1 MATTNKMRQSS
12 FLPAGMGEKLQHR
25 LIEFAGVGMMA
36 VAIALIFA
44 LASYSANDPSLN
56 TAALGDNVSNL
67 LGPAGALTKR
77 SNAPDI
83 WPCVAALR
91 LFVSGVGVASCDQS
105 SSKRRVVASKL
116 VALRI
121 ALARACLIA
130 FRRTGSLAPSRW
142 AWRSCRRP
150 CSFLDPRPLARF
162 HSALVLRHRLL
173 FDRSGSA
180 AVHDR
185 LYTPRMADC
194 RNSHWRRCCFH
205 LPTHGAIVVQI
216 ETAIPAMEEA
226 RRQVLHSLDYCLS
239 ADAWLAQSRIT
250 KNA

>member
-1 MATTNKMRQSS
+1 MATTNKNATKSS

-25 LIEFAGVGMMA
+25 LIEFAGVGMIA

-67 LGPAGALTKR
+67 LGLAGALT
-77 SNAPDI
+77 SDLMLQTLGLASLPF
-83 WPCVAALR
+83 VFLSAAWGWRLVTNHRVSAVWLR
-91 LFVSGVGVASCDQS
+91 LSLLPFV
-105 SSKRRVVASKL
+105 L
-116 VALRI
+116 L
-121 ALARACLIA
+121 LARACLIA

-162 HSALVLRHRLL
+162 HSALVLRYRLL

-205 LPTHGAIVVQI
+205 LPDRPQF
-216 ETAIPAMEEA
+216 P
-226 RRQVLHSLDYCLS
+226 S
-239 ADAWLAQSRIT
+239 W
-250 KNA
+250 